1 MTPASDMEHC
11 RTRPT
16 ITQTTKHVF
25 SSPCHNLIFS
35 FKKENITYIGQYM
48 FLLPHQ
54 NRSKKDT
61 HRIEVLL
68 GIMVGTWQIKI
79 QPPPRSQDREH
90 T

>member
-1 MTPASDMEHC
+1 
-11 RTRPT
+11 
-16 ITQTTKHVF
+16 
-25 SSPCHNLIFS
+25 
-35 FKKENITYIGQYM
+35 M

-79 QPPPRSQDREH
+79 QPPPKKPRS
-90 T
+90 

>member
-48 FLLPHQ
+48 FLEVPHQ
-54 NRSKKDT
+54 NRSEKTPTK
-61 HRIEVLL
+61 
-68 GIMVGTWQIKI
+68 
-79 QPPPRSQDREH
+79 
-90 T
+90 